1 MLRFALMQT
10 VRLFCDVARHQ
21 SFSRA
26 AGDHGITQSAASQR
40 VLALEKRLGVTLI
53 DRSVRPLALTQ
64 AGEVYLRDAR
74 EILERYD
81 DLERRVSQLRPT
93 LHGAVRV
100 DAIYSAGIDLL
111 NHIKEAFERE
121 HPGVRVDVNY
131 RQPGEVVAAVKN
143 EQCDFGIVSYP
154 LTWKDEVSSVP
165 LRDERMALVVAPRHP
180 LASRAKM
187 HARDLDG
194 VELIA
199 FEPDLPVAKAVKRYL
214 REHGATPVVSSVFDN
229 IDTIKSAVAVT
240 QLAAILP
247 KRTVHREVRAGSLA
261 AIELEPRL
269 SRPIGIVRSK
279 RHRRGRS
286 APPTVQA
293 FIDYLLENAG
303 PKVDLISQIVM
314 PASPPADLH
323 PGTGESS
330 GLSSGES
337 PVELDAELGV
347 KLPVDSPRARRP
359 RRGKVVAGVK

>member
-1 MLRFALMQT
+1 MQT
-10 VRLFCDVARHQ
+10 VRLFCAVARHQ
-21 SFSRA
+21 SFSLA
-26 AGDHGITQSAASQR
+26 AAEHGITQSAASQR
-40 VLALEKRLGVTLI
+40 ILAMETRLGVTLI
-53 DRSVRPLALTQ
+53 DRSVRPLALTP

-93 LHGAVRV
+93 LQGAVRV

-131 RQPGEVVAAVKN
+131 KHPGEVVEAVKN

-154 LTWKDEVSSVP
+154 NTWKDEVTSLP
-165 LRDERMALVVAPRHP
+165 LRDERMALVIAPRHP
-180 LASRAKM
+180 LAVRSKM
-187 HARDLDG
+187 HARELDG
-194 VELIA
+194 VEIIA
-199 FEPDLPVAKAVKRYL
+199 FEPGLPVAKGIKRYL

-240 QLAAILP
+240 QQAAILP
-247 KRTVHREVRAGSLA
+247 KRTIHREVKAGTLA
-261 AIELEPRL
+261 MIELEPRL
-269 SRPIGIVRSK
+269 VRPIGIVRSK

-303 PKVDLISQIVM
+303 PKVDNVSQFTPPSPTPLDTLEGTPP
-314 PASPPADLH
+314 PAESPP
-323 PGTGESS
+323 TR
-330 GLSSGES
+330 S
-337 PVELDAELGV
+337 PRPSRRKLATGV
-347 KLPVDSPRARRP
+347 KS
-359 RRGKVVAGVK
+359 